1 MRVRQSLPALVG
13 AVAMVLGMSTAAT
26 AAPSAAATPCGY
38 YATSSDSYYNH
49 CTNDGSRIVIEV
61 EVSGWNYE
69 QCVGPG
75 VTWLGSKSK
84 VSDAWYV
91 GRTC

>member
-26 AAPSAAATPCGY
+26 AAPSAAANPCGY
-38 YATSSDSYYNH
+38 YATSNDSYYNH
-49 CTNDGSRIVIEV
+49 CTNDGSYIIIEV
-61 EVSGWNYE
+61 RTKAGKKE

-75 VTWLGSKSK
+75 ITWLGTRKN
-84 VSDAWYV
+84 VSNAWYA

>member
-26 AAPSAAATPCGY
+26 AAPSAATPCGY
-38 YATSSDSYYNH
+38 YASSSDSYYNH
-49 CTNDGSRIVIEV
+49 CTNDGSRVVIEV

-75 VTWLGSKSK
+75 VTWLGSTSK

>member
-13 AVAMVLGMSTAAT
+13 AVAMVLGMSTASA

-61 EVSGWNYE
+61 EVSGWNDE
-69 QCVGPG
+69 RCVGPG
-75 VTWLGSKSK
+75 ITWLGSKSK